1 MPKFIQVKF
10 QKFDAEK
17 RPSFIVKAYNETL
30 KQQYINQTDVE
41 ENYNIIL
48 TYYKKI
54 QEKHY
59 ITDCPIRYSEHF
71 KYLTIRFDK
80 DYCNIELNTRC
91 FYNIDFT
98 VETIY
103 KDDEPHVV
111 CSIHSIVSLAP
122 PTVEKVEELI

>member
-10 QKFDAEK
+10 QKYDAEK
-17 RPSFIVKAYNETL
+17 RPSFIVKAYNETTHPKFTL
-30 KQQYINQTDVE
+30 QTNIE
-41 ENYNIIL
+41 ENYTTLLN
-48 TYYKKI
+48 YYKKI

-59 ITDCPIRYSEHF
+59 ITDCPIKYSEHF
-71 KYLTIRFDK
+71 QYLTIKFEN

-98 VETIY
+98 VETVY
-103 KDDEPHVV
+103 KDDKPHVA

-122 PTVEKVEELI
+122 PTVEQGEEL